1 MTTPCPFDLAGP
13 YVYDLNVV
21 VLWVASI
28 ADVQAPTDVEIA
40 AGISLQPTYDLT
52 DIVGWEVDTEII
64 KDGKWG
70 PFEEQRMGGQSI
82 AEDRLIFAAD
92 RAGNDIRTLWNRGD
106 AGYIVIM
113 PSGEYLDYPTSPVNV
128 YPVRVAQLTQR
139 QQLRTGGGSLIIVT
153 FAITS
158 RVGENVLIVGP

>member
-1 MTTPCPFDLAGP
+1 MPCPFDLSGP

-21 VLWVASI
+21 VLWVETI

-40 AGISLQPTYDLT
+40 TGVSLQPTYDLT
-52 DIVGWEVDTEII
+52 DIIGWEVDTEII

-70 PFEEQRMGGQSI
+70 PFEEQRMGEQSQN
-82 AEDRLIFAAD
+82 ESVLLFAAD

-106 AGYIVIM
+106 VGNIVIL
-113 PSGEYLDYPTSPVNV
+113 PSGEYLDYPTAPVNV

-139 QQLRTGGGSLIIVT
+139 QRLRTGGGSIIAVR